1 MARLQPLATI
11 ACAVLLHLSSAG
23 FAWADGEVLTLRA
36 AISAALR
43 SNPELQGFAFA
54 LKAQDGRVLQAG
66 TRPAPELTL
75 TTEDL
80 LGTGA
85 VSGVNAAEFTL
96 SLSQTIE
103 LGGKRARRID
113 AASAE
118 RDRLQSER
126 SARQLDLLAEVT
138 RRYIETA
145 ADQERLG
152 LARRATQ
159 LAAATRDAVQKRV
172 DAARS
177 PLAEASRAGI
187 LLARAR
193 LDEAALTR
201 KLTSDRQ
208 QLAALWGDAIAS
220 FETVQAALFTLPPVD
235 EFAELTTRLARN
247 PDLAAFVSEARLR
260 DAELRLAASQRAAD
274 VTLSVGTRRLQDG
287 HDQALVFSAS
297 VPLGWRDRQAGN
309 VLEAEA
315 RRDQVVADQAAAA
328 LRVRTD
334 LFALYQQLLQA
345 RAEVE
350 GLERDVLPR
359 ASDALKLTEYAYER
373 GRYSYLEWVDAQR
386 ELLEVERQHIDAAAD
401 YHLRLAEIERLTG
414 EALAS
419 VPETTSTVSGDAR

>member
-1 MARLQPLATI
+1 MARLQPLTAV
-11 ACAVLLHLSSAG
+11 ACAVLLHLGGAG
-23 FAWADGEVLTLRA
+23 PACADGEPLSLRA
-36 AISAALR
+36 AIASALR
-43 SNPELQGFAFA
+43 SNPELQGFAYA
-54 LKAQDGRVLQAG
+54 LRAQDGRVRQAG
-66 TRPAPELTL
+66 VGPALELTV

-85 VSGVNAAEFTL
+85 VNGLGNAELTL
-96 SLSQTIE
+96 SLSRTIE

-113 AASAE
+113 AATAE
-118 RDRLQSER
+118 RDRLQAER
-126 SARQLDLLAEVT
+126 GVRQLDLLAEVA

-145 ADQERLG
+145 ADQERLR
-152 LARRATQ
+152 LAQRATQ
-159 LAAATRDAVQKRV
+159 LAAATRNAVQKRV

-193 LDEAALTR
+193 LDEAALVR
-201 KLTSDRQ
+201 QLASDRQ
-208 QLAALWGDAIAS
+208 RLAALWGDAAPT
-220 FETVQAALFTLPPVD
+220 FDTVQAALFTLPPVD
-235 EFAELTTRLARN
+235 EFAELTTRLAGN
-247 PDLAAFVSEARLR
+247 PDLAAFISEARLR
-260 DAELRLAASQRAAD
+260 DAELRLAVSQRTAD
-274 VTLSVGTRRLQDG
+274 VTITAGVRRLQDG
-287 HDQALVFSAS
+287 RDQGLVFSAS
-297 VPLGWRDRQAGN
+297 VPLGGRDRQAGN

-315 RRDQVVADQAAAA
+315 RRDQVAADQAAAG

-359 ASDALKLTEYAYER
+359 ASEALKLTEYAYER

-414 EALAS
+414 EALARA
-419 VPETTSTVSGDAR
+419 PDATSSPSGDAR